1 MQNNFLLPW
10 FSILNFL
17 ILLLLFEYFPFFYS
31 LISPLSLS
39 HGSSDQNQSG
49 LVVFIK
55 FPFFL
60 SHGLWFLLYF
70 LVLYLP
76 LLRKFLHPKVKS
88 DGHVCGLWLVAENS
102 SSDSDLIIWS
112 KDMWNPPCGAL
123 WRKKDQRD
131 DGGGKKKYGGWEIET
146 WFDSIRVRIEM
157 WGDSEGR
164 KTVWPR
170 KGRDQFVV
178 VDLDR

>member
-1 MQNNFLLPW
+1 M
-10 FSILNFL
+10 NFL
-17 ILLLLFEYFPFFYS
+17 ILLLFEYFPFFYS
-31 LISPLSLS
+31 LTSPFSVSLSLNHHFLSLFLS

-49 LVVFIK
+49 LLVIFIK

-76 LLRKFLHPKVKS
+76 LLRKFLHPKVNS
-88 DGHVCGLWLVAENS
+88 DVHVCGLWLVAENS
-102 SSDSDLIIWS
+102 SNDSDLILWS

-123 WRKKDQRD
+123 WKKKDQRD

-146 WFDSIRVRIEM
+146 
-157 WGDSEGR
+157 
-164 KTVWPR
+164 
-170 KGRDQFVV
+170 
-178 VDLDR
+178 